1 MQVIW
6 SPNCTLPYL
15 KIQDTRW
22 NPANLI
28 HPGDEN
34 SWNLFK
40 FGNLNLTR
48 PASKASSPER
58 RLVSP
63 SASLSGDPDKTG
75 RSHSPH
81 CEFECANK
89 ILVLDGFG
97 VIRARKIFRAPHNR
111 TFNMGCYGMPWAS
124 LAPPPLPQVLDR
136 RCCYFHRRTQSAP
149 ALSVVIA
156 MDLFPVSR
164 YHRSSREM
172 IKTFQ
177 RSLEIQGG
185 FLRSPNKM
193 MAMRLAT
200 SSNSGSLD
208 AIAWAHNTVTSLS
221 IKWSQDSKS
230 GCHRCVANIRLRLE
244 WCPWSSM
251 FFSNFVFIVCTVASI
266 VSNRTASEHHKSGTC
281 LFAFRSS
288 APHYQ
293 PSGSNH
299 QTFPSLQRQTPVWSV
314 APTVPPGSRYL
325 AGTFKYQNR
334 DILCYTAVLVTL
346 EKTKFDW
353 FSSVFSTETH
363 GFGIT
368 SASPSKGLSQQSQ
381 VHIEHGA
388 EGLRSHTKSVF
399 CVYECIWCIC
409 IWVYASVLYCF
420 LMAKDGWSIQLNI
433 EFEQNLFEVSR
444 SHLSPVTSH
453 HRHHRHHPLPSP
465 PRSSKI
471 IQDPGIHRDGVP
483 CSLLPRG
490 KLGKSW
496 LNIFVRIAAE

>member
-1 MQVIW
+1 MFGQ
-6 SPNCTLPYL
+6 SNLFS
-15 KIQDTRW
+15 D
-22 NPANLI
+22 NPTKSSQRSDVEVFFPSNKSANQYASNLI
-28 HPGDEN
+28 SELHPPISQN
-34 SWNLFK
+34 SGHALKSRKFDSSRWWKLMEPLQIREPKFDTSSFKSILSRATTCFAFCQPEPVIPTSMQGAFRHGVNLCQQNVG
-40 FGNLNLTR
+40 FGQ
-48 PASKASSPER
+48 
-58 RLVSP
+58 
-63 SASLSGDPDKTG
+63 
-75 RSHSPH
+75 
-81 CEFECANK
+81 FWM
-89 ILVLDGFG
+89 VLDGFG
-97 VIRARKIFRAPHNR
+97 VIRARKIFRAPRKR
-111 TFNMGCYGMPWAS
+111 TFNMGCDGMPWG

-149 ALSVVIA
+149 ASVVIA

-164 YHRSSREM
+164 CHRSSREM

-185 FLRSPNKM
+185 FLRSPEKM

-208 AIAWAHNTVTSLS
+208 AIAWAHKTVTSLS
-221 IKWSQDSKS
+221 MKWSQDSKS

-334 DILCYTAVLVTL
+334 AILQC
-346 EKTKFDW
+346 
-353 FSSVFSTETH
+353 
-363 GFGIT
+363 
-368 SASPSKGLSQQSQ
+368 
-381 VHIEHGA
+381 
-388 EGLRSHTKSVF
+388 
-399 CVYECIWCIC
+399 
-409 IWVYASVLYCF
+409 
-420 LMAKDGWSIQLNI
+420 
-433 EFEQNLFEVSR
+433 
-444 SHLSPVTSH
+444 
-453 HRHHRHHPLPSP
+453 
-465 PRSSKI
+465 
-471 IQDPGIHRDGVP
+471 
-483 CSLLPRG
+483 
-490 KLGKSW
+490 
-496 LNIFVRIAAE
+496 